1 MMRTVFVILL
11 AIYSTYTF
19 AQKSIEQESTVAD
32 STLSQGD
39 NSDDL
44 SILDELEA
52 ITTAD
57 KPLPNPRK
65 TPVHHTFGGVHL
77 INGQTTETI
86 NKKTMQFIVAHRF
99 GRINGGWR
107 EFLGLDQASVRIS
120 FDYGILDNLMIGIGR
135 STFNKTFDGYIKYRF
150 LTQKEK
156 GMPLSMAF
164 YTNMAINTQ
173 RFIYQN
179 RKNYFSSRLSYTF
192 QLLIARKFNDYFS
205 LQLMPTLVHKNLV
218 QTVQDKNSLFIL
230 GAGFKVK
237 LYKRVSLSAEY
248 YARIKDNKANGY
260 QDAFAIGLDVV
271 TGGHVFQFQVT
282 NAQAMY
288 DAGFM
293 RESTGKFWKGDIH
306 FGFNISR
313 TWGVG
318 KQAKAER
325 KAKKARRKAYLESG
339 GKPYH

>member
-1 MMRTVFVILL
+1 MKNLLFIFLLFSFEFKLSAEDSSAMYTVQDTTI
-11 AIYSTYTF
+11 
-19 AQKSIEQESTVAD
+19 AD
-32 STLSQGD
+32 TSAAEELS
-39 NSDDL
+39 L
-44 SILDELEA
+44 LDELDA
-52 ITTAD
+52 IATAE
-57 KPLPNPRK
+57 KPEPNPRK

-86 NKKTMQFIVAHRF
+86 DKKVMQFIVAHRF
-99 GRINGGWR
+99 GRVNGGWR

-120 FDYGILDNLMIGIGR
+120 FDYGILDNLMIGVGR
-135 STFNKTFDGYIKYRF
+135 STFNKTFDGYVKYRF

-164 YTNMAINTQ
+164 YANMAIGTQ

-237 LYKRVSLSAEY
+237 VYKRLSISAEY

-288 DAGFM
+288 DAGFL
-293 RESTGKFWKGDIH
+293 RETTGKFWKGDIH

-325 KAKKARRKAYLESG
+325 KAKKARRKAYQESG